1 MLSVSRYLFL
11 TVQAYYTIA
20 HLLQGSSSGAAGAE
34 TASYLSG
41 SKAGLAG
48 IPASALDDAAWNY
61 IFLNKEFPDYPAG
74 CAIPKEKLDVLRN
87 EFEYWY
93 PLDLRVSG
101 KGRCTRS
108 LTHAHARTHTCCSR
122 SGTQRASLILTVPS
136 LCFH

>member
-1 MLSVSRYLFL
+1 MFLFSFC

-20 HLLQGSSSGAAGAE
+20 HLLQGSASGAAGAE

-101 KGRCTRS
+101 KGRHTLTR
-108 LTHAHARTHTCCSR
+108 TRTGALIS
-122 SGTQRASLILTVPS
+122 RASFR
-136 LCFH
+136 CFWFGSHCSFH